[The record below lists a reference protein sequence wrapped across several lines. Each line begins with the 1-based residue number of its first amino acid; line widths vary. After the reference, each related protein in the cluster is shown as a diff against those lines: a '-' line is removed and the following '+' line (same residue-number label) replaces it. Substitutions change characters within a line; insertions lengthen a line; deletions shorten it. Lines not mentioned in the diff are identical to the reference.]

1 MRSRGWIPNLL
12 FVYSRIN
19 NKNKKMKVM
28 FKIKGNQEV
37 EMLLNSNNEKVGEDI
52 YLEWRREVEMGGI
65 VGLQEF
71 CEENDYDNYEFIK
84 GRDVRIA
91 LDDYEY
97 EVEWKEVYKAAV
109 LFATGEVIED
119 HWIK

>member
-1 MRSRGWIPNLL
+1 
-12 FVYSRIN
+12 
-19 NKNKKMKVM
+19 M

-71 CEENDYDNYEFIK
+71 CEETDYDNYEFIK

-91 LDDYEY
+91 
-97 EVEWKEVYKAAV
+97 
-109 LFATGEVIED
+109 
-119 HWIK
+119 

>member
-1 MRSRGWIPNLL
+1 
-12 FVYSRIN
+12 
-19 NKNKKMKVM
+19 M

-71 CEENDYDNYEFIK
+71 CEENDYDDYRFMHVVDDK
-84 GRDVRIA
+84 GVKIE
-91 LDDYEY
+91 LNDYEY

>member
-1 MRSRGWIPNLL
+1 
-12 FVYSRIN
+12 
-19 NKNKKMKVM
+19 M